1 MRKDVC
7 FLCRPINFYRAKRVM
22 QYDVTSQKAF
32 ITEKDTKET
41 LHYLWLLFK
50 EAYKINREFDD
61 AFRKFGEEAGR
72 LQTEDFWRGYLE
84 IEHKKKNG
92 IAEIIQNI
100 GFICFYY
107 LLALFLF

>member
-50 EAYKINREFDD
+50 EAYKINREFDE
-61 AFRKFGEEAGR
+61 AFHKFGEEAGR
-72 LQTEDFWRGYLE
+72 LQAEEFWKKYLDLN
-84 IEHKKKNG
+84 KDG
-92 IAEIIQNI
+92 
-100 GFICFYY
+100 
-107 LLALFLF
+107 

>member
-41 LHYLWLLFK
+41 LHYLWLLLK
-50 EAYKINREFDD
+50 EACKINR
-61 AFRKFGEEAGR
+61 
-72 LQTEDFWRGYLE
+72 
-84 IEHKKKNG
+84 
-92 IAEIIQNI
+92 
-100 GFICFYY
+100 
-107 LLALFLF
+107 

>member
-32 ITEKDTKET
+32 ITEKDSKET

-50 EAYKINREFDD
+50 EACKINREFDE
-61 AFRKFGEEAGR
+61 AFHKFVEEAGR
-72 LQTEDFWRGYLE
+72 LQAEEFWKKYLDLNKE
-84 IEHKKKNG
+84 G
-92 IAEIIQNI
+92 
-100 GFICFYY
+100 
-107 LLALFLF
+107 